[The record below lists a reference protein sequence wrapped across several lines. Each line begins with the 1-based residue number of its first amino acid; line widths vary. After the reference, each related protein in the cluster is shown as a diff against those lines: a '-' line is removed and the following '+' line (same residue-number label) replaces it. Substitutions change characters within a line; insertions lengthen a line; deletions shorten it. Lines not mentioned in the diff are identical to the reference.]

1 MHFRAIHIE
10 GVDGDQIGNDQS
22 PRDFLSGLERVG
34 SPFDVDE
41 DLSSP
46 TDPSLARVSIP
57 RIKPGMSASGRPPG
71 AVRLDHDR
79 TRLVAASGSYCALIS
94 S

>member
-10 GVDGDQIGNDQS
+10 GIDGDQIGNDQS
-22 PRDFLSGLERVG
+22 RRDFLSGLERVG
-34 SPFDVDE
+34 GPFDVDE

-57 RIKPGMSASGRPPG
+57 QARHVSLGPAPRNRR
-71 AVRLDHDR
+71 RLDHDR
-79 TRLVAASGSYCALIS
+79 TRLVAAPEPTAL
-94 S
+94 